1 MSDIDLSEWWAC
13 CAGGDWFCGKRASGA
28 AVSVA
33 APDGRKLPSRKL
45 ESLQKLVFQF
55 GILET
60 PRGPRP
66 HVVVLTYP
74 WLTDSLDIP
83 EGALWIA
90 VQAMTHSPDGE
101 PIPWGQII
109 GTTEQLKVE
118 RNAKKAGLHLV
129 GR

>member
-1 MSDIDLSEWWAC
+1 MDLSEWWAC
-13 CAGGDWFCGKRASGA
+13 CSNGEWFCGKRGGASNTR
-28 AVSVA
+28 S
-33 APDGRKLPSRKL
+33 KLT
-45 ESLQKLVFQF
+45 SLQKLVFQF

-90 VQAMTHSPDGE
+90 VQAMSHSPDGD
-101 PIPWGQII
+101 PVPWETII
-109 GTTEQLKVE
+109 GSTEKLKVE